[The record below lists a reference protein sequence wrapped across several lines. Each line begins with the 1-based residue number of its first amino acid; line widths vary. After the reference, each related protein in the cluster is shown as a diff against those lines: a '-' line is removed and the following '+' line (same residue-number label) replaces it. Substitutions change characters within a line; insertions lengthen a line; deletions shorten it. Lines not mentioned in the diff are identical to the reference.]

1 MRRTVASA
9 DRGAHVFTK
18 AQCNKC
24 HRHGDAGEAL
34 GPDLSAVSSRFRKKD
49 ILESIIYPS
58 HVISDQYRA
67 KTVITNEGKQYTGIV
82 ARGAPGEVVVLQQ
95 DGRKV
100 VLKKEQ
106 IEETVASKQSA
117 MPSGLLEDLTLEE
130 VADLFAYLNKRSAT
144 ATAQRPKRE

>member
-1 MRRTVASA
+1 M
-9 DRGAHVFTK
+9 
-18 AQCNKC
+18 
-24 HRHGDAGEAL
+24 
-34 GPDLSAVSSRFRKKD
+34 
-49 ILESIIYPS
+49 
-58 HVISDQYRA
+58 
-67 KTVITNEGKQYTGIV
+67 
-82 ARGAPGEVVVLQQ
+82 VVLQQ

-130 VADLFAYLNKRSAT
+130 VTDLFAYLNKRSAT